1 VRLAA
6 ARPYVRRARAIRRC
20 RLFALTSAPGLRRLP
35 GDSHLRLPAREGA
48 RVNASNSGEGPMTDD
63 IKTLH
68 HMITVWNA
76 FGTPTVIPPQMLRTL
91 GDYLENFLK
100 SGEGEKYLR
109 TLGYVRSEAVAERR

>member
-1 VRLAA
+1 
-6 ARPYVRRARAIRRC
+6 
-20 RLFALTSAPGLRRLP
+20 
-35 GDSHLRLPAREGA
+35 
-48 RVNASNSGEGPMTDD
+48 MTEE

-76 FGTPTVIPPQMLRTL
+76 FGTPTVIPPLLLRTL

-109 TLGYVRSEAVAERR
+109 SLGYVRAEAAARKG

>member
-1 VRLAA
+1 
-6 ARPYVRRARAIRRC
+6 
-20 RLFALTSAPGLRRLP
+20 
-35 GDSHLRLPAREGA
+35 
-48 RVNASNSGEGPMTDD
+48 MTDE

-100 SGEGEKYLR
+100 SRDGEKYLQS
-109 TLGYVRSEAVAERR
+109 LGYVRAEAPARKG